1 MQQHF
6 HRPDALIHY
15 VRGFGKVSV
24 FAIKMPQGGELVPG
38 EQRPCPAPD
47 ALCLFAGDQLAA
59 GGGVGNSV
67 RVLRLEK
74 ALCGESG

>member
-6 HRPDALIHY
+6 HRADALIHY

-47 ALCLFAGDQLAA
+47 ALCLLAGDQFAA
-59 GGGVGNSV
+59 WGRVGDSV
-67 RVLRLEK
+67 RVL
-74 ALCGESG
+74 